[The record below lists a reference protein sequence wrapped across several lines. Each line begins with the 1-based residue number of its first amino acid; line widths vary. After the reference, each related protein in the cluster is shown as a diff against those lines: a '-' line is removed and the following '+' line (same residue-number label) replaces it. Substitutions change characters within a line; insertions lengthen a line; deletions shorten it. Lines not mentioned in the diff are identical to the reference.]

1 MSKCCLEVM
10 KLRWCERY
18 RGWSG
23 DFETAD
29 AGDGSLDITGAGVLG
44 GTYAELDWRCVNV
57 IGGNGS
63 LDGMW
68 V

>member
-1 MSKCCLEVM
+1 M
-10 KLRWCERY
+10 KLRWREGY

-23 DFETAD
+23 DFEAAD

-63 LDGMW
+63 LHGMW